1 MIWSSKELK
10 ECLMRE
16 SLLALLTRDLVRPLR
31 TEYNLEPH
39 QLLVDTVIVD
49 AMLTES
55 LMGILPACDVRSN
68 LGMVM

>member
-1 MIWSSKELK
+1 
-10 ECLMRE
+10 MRE
-16 SLLALLTRDLVRPLR
+16 SLLALLTRDLSQAAANRVQP
-31 TEYNLEPH
+31 EPH
-39 QLLVDTVIVD
+39 QLLVDTVLVD